1 MRVTEFTRSALAVRR
16 DFRDRE
22 REGWE
27 YIDEHGGKL
36 WELHRGG
43 RYDQHIIDVR
53 IAACGKALWI
63 KTAKEARD
71 AAG

>member
-27 YIDEHGGKL
+27 YVGELGGKL

-43 RYDQHIIDVR
+43 RIRQRIVDVR

-63 KTAKEARD
+63 KTKEARD
-71 AAG
+71 A